1 MSTSAC
7 TFICIDT
14 FDLFFITKHVR
25 ISSAFNSA
33 ASSADE
39 NNFIATHSGKRFTM
53 ISFETVNVI
62 NILHCMMVVL
72 PKLSD

>member
-1 MSTSAC
+1 M
-7 TFICIDT
+7 
-14 FDLFFITKHVR
+14 R

-39 NNFIATHSGKRFTM
+39 NNFINTHSGKRFTM

-62 NILHCMMVVL
+62 NILLCMMVVL